1 MDIAGAINVLVL
13 TIHAH
18 TGATTSRNMRTRS
31 RIIDF
36 NFRTTNPR

>member
-1 MDIAGAINVLVL
+1 MDPAGAINVLVL
-13 TIHAH
+13 TIRAYRCDDLKEYAD
-18 TGATTSRNMRTRS
+18 TI